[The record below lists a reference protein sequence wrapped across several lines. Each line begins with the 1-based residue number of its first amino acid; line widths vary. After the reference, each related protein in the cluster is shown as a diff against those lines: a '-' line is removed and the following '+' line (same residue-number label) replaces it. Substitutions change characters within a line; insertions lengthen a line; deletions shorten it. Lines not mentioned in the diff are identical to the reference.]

1 MATMKKLKKLLA
13 LNAADPADTPTKR
26 NPRPVNKRI
35 VVKRAGRRTYLKGW
49 VV

>member
-1 MATMKKLKKLLA
+1 MKKLKKLLA
-13 LNAADPADTPTKR
+13 LNAADTPTKR